1 MTVFESLNETTD
13 KATETAERYVKAS
26 KEYFK
31 LKVFQQLTL
40 ILSLITKFAVIGVL
54 LTLGFIFMAVA
65 GAMALGEALEN
76 MPLGYLIVG
85 FVFFMISLIVYLLRE
100 KINTKIISSVA
111 DKFFEE

>member
-13 KATETAERYVKAS
+13 KATDTAERYVKTS

-31 LKVFQQLTL
+31 LKVFQQITL
-40 ILSLITKFAVIGVL
+40 ILSFLTKFAAIGVL
-54 LTLGFIFMAVA
+54 ILLAFIFMAAA

-85 FVFFMISLIVYLLRE
+85 LVFLLIALIVYALRN
-100 KINTKIISSVA
+100 KINTKIISTVA